1 MAETIALNVNVNTG
15 EAVSSLGQLEKA
27 TKKVG
32 QTTKE
37 VAKDTQTLDQQFDAL
52 NKEIKESPVN
62 IRAMNKQIQKYQAI
76 ALEAGRTS
84 SLGKQAIQ

>member
-1 MAETIALNVNVNTG
+1 MAAETIALNVNVNTG

-37 VAKDTQTLDQQFDAL
+37 VAKDTQTLDQQ
-52 NKEIKESPVN
+52 
-62 IRAMNKQIQKYQAI
+62 
-76 ALEAGRTS
+76 
-84 SLGKQAIQ
+84 